1 MPRLLRDLQ
10 KITLIFEK
18 NGAKLKKEVFF
29 VKKQKGKTRA
39 QELQPRVCP
48 AGQRDDIPRHLQMP
62 CPDEESLEEEYR
74 WRKEHIQ

>member
-1 MPRLLRDLQ
+1 MPQVLRDLQ

-18 NGAKLKKEVFF
+18 IVAKLKRGGVF

-48 AGQRDDIPRHLQMP
+48 AGQRDDIPRRLNLP
-62 CPDEESLEEEYR
+62 CPDAESLEEAYR
-74 WRKEHIQ
+74 WREEHIQ